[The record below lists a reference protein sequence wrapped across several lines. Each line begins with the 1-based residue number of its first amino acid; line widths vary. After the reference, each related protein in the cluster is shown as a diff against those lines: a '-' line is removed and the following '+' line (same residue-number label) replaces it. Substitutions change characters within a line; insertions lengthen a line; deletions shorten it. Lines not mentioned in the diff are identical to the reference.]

1 MALSAHE
8 REHENPGDRKLAP
21 GDLALV
27 QLFVNTLDIEDRVE
41 KLTGPDSL
49 RAWLA
54 EHELIGEREP
64 VGDADFAAAI
74 ALREALRK
82 LLLANNGA
90 ALDPAAVE
98 TLNNAARGA
107 ELTVRFD
114 TAGAAALSPVRPG
127 LQGATGRLLA
137 IVFRSMADG
146 TWERFKACPHG
157 DGCEWA
163 FYDYSKNRSSTWCA
177 MQPCGNRAKA
187 RAYRVRRQHAAR

>member
-1 MALSAHE
+1 MAESAHE
-8 REHENPGDRKLAP
+8 HENSGDRKLAP

-27 QLFVNTLDIEDRVE
+27 QLFVNTLDIEDRIE

-54 EHELIGEREP
+54 EHDLIGEREP
-64 VGDADFAAAI
+64 VSDADFAEAI

-90 ALDPAAVE
+90 ELDPAAVE

-107 ELTVRFD
+107 ELMMRFD
-114 TAGAAALSPVRPG
+114 SAGTGVLAPARAG
-127 LQGATGRLLA
+127 FGGAMARLLA

-146 TWERFKACPHG
+146 TWDRFKACPHG

-187 RAYRVRRQHAAR
+187 RAYRERRQAAAR